1 MPIMRKG
8 YDMVAARSLRS
19 ASPHAAFRPTAIAA
33 SLAALAVAFLTTFSL
48 PANAMKIQTVKSPG
62 GIEAWLVEEHA
73 VPMMAMRF
81 AFEGGSSQD
90 PAGKEGLANFV
101 TAMLDEGAGDL
112 KSRDFQ
118 ERMED
123 LSMRMNYEE
132 AKDAFYGNFETL
144 TENRDEAAKLLKLA
158 LTKPRF
164 DEDAVERIRQQL
176 LASLVYA
183 ARDPDKVAQNQWY
196 AVAFAGH
203 PYARPANGT
212 EATVGKITGA
222 DLESYRKRVFAKDT
236 LKVVA
241 VGDITPEQLGKLLDE
256 VFGDLPAK
264 AELTPVSKTSPVTGG
279 SQTVVDMNVPQSVA
293 VFGMGAM
300 PRKDPDFMPAFV
312 LNQILG
318 GGGFASKLMEE
329 VREKRGLAYSV
340 YTYVYPY
347 QHTSIFSGGVATRN
361 DMMGQSLDIIRE
373 ELKKM
378 ADGDVKQADLDNAKS
393 YLIGSYPLRF
403 DTNAK
408 IASQLLGLRMDGF
421 GPEYVDNRNAM
432 IAAVTL
438 DDLKRVAKRLLDT
451 QNLIVTIVGKPTL
464 QQAKKGLGLAVRLLG
479 ALDRLGDEPARFAR
493 VADVVDLR
501 PLAGLE
507 ILVVPEEV
515 LDLLH
520 RDLRQIGVVRH
531 LVVAHR
537 RLAARHG
544 DDFFVAAA
552 LVLHDEHAH
561 RPAVDDGA
569 GHDGARVADEHVDRI
584 AVERQRVR
592 DEPVVPGVA
601 HRRVEKAIDDQRAR
615 SLVHLVFDG
624 LAAHRNLDDDVD
636 VEGRVQSDRNRVEP
650 HHSLHKVHCS
660 ALAPASTLGQ
670 VIPQSGGQIAHI
682 P

>member
-1 MPIMRKG
+1 MI
-8 YDMVAARSLRS
+8 AARSLRS
-19 ASPHAAFRPTAIAA
+19 GMFGTVFGSLGAALIAV
-33 SLAALAVAFLTTFSL
+33 LAVALLATFSS

-90 PAGKEGLANFV
+90 PVGKEGVANFV

-112 KSRDFQ
+112 KSREFQ

-144 TENRDEAAKLLKLA
+144 TKNRDEAAKLLKLA

-164 DEDAVERIRQQL
+164 DEDAVDRIRQQL
-176 LASLVYA
+176 LASLAYA
-183 ARDPDKVAQNQWY
+183 KRDPDKVAQNQWY

-212 EATVGKITGA
+212 EDTVGKMTGA
-222 DLESYRKRVFAKDT
+222 DLEAYRRRVFAKDT

-264 AELTPVSKTSPVTGG
+264 AELSPVPKTDPVVGG
-279 SQTVVDMNVPQSVA
+279 RQTVVHMDVPQSVA
-293 VFGMGAM
+293 VFGLGAM
-300 PRKDPDFMPAFV
+300 PRKDPDFMAAFV
-312 LNQILG
+312 LNQIIG

-347 QHTSIFSGGVATRN
+347 QHASIFSGGVATRN
-361 DMMGQSLDIIRE
+361 DMMGKSLDIIRE
-373 ELKKM
+373 ELQKM
-378 ADGDVKQADLDNAKS
+378 ANGEVSQADLDNAKS

-432 IAAVTL
+432 VAAVSL

-451 QNLIVTIVGKPTL
+451 NNLIVTVVGKPAL
-464 QQAKKGLGLAVRLLG
+464 QQAKKG
-479 ALDRLGDEPARFAR
+479 
-493 VADVVDLR
+493 
-501 PLAGLE
+501 
-507 ILVVPEEV
+507 
-515 LDLLH
+515 
-520 RDLRQIGVVRH
+520 
-531 LVVAHR
+531 
-537 RLAARHG
+537 
-544 DDFFVAAA
+544 
-552 LVLHDEHAH
+552 
-561 RPAVDDGA
+561 
-569 GHDGARVADEHVDRI
+569 
-584 AVERQRVR
+584 
-592 DEPVVPGVA
+592 
-601 HRRVEKAIDDQRAR
+601 
-615 SLVHLVFDG
+615 
-624 LAAHRNLDDDVD
+624 
-636 VEGRVQSDRNRVEP
+636 
-650 HHSLHKVHCS
+650 
-660 ALAPASTLGQ
+660 
-670 VIPQSGGQIAHI
+670 
-682 P
+682 